1 VIIDHLLE
9 KREQDSLVIYFFCD
23 FSSQNQV
30 TTKDILQ
37 YLFRQIVDQG
47 SEKMLSTLKGAC
59 GDPTAPQNANQVVKL
74 LALAASVQSIY
85 LVVDGVD
92 ELKTLNE
99 LLEHI
104 LELAKSKMRIMITS
118 RDLPQIRRKM
128 STTLRLNIKP
138 TEHDLR
144 LYVNVRLQDSDFV
157 EEAAKDSSLIDD
169 IVSKTGNM

>member
-1 VIIDHLLE
+1 MIDHLLE

-23 FSSQNQV
+23 FSSRNQV

-37 YLFRQIVDQG
+37 YLLRQIVDQG

-59 GDPTAPQNANQVVKL
+59 GDPSSLQTENQVVQL

-92 ELKTLNE
+92 ELKTPNE
-99 LLEHI
+99 LLTPI
-104 LELAKSKMRIMITS
+104 LELSESKMRVMITS

-128 STTLRLNIKP
+128 GTTTLQLNIKP
-138 TEHDLR
+138 TEHDVR
-144 LYVNVRLQDSDFV
+144 LYINMRLQDSDFA

-169 IVSKTGNM
+169 IVSKTGSM

>member
-23 FSSQNQV
+23 FSSRNQV

-59 GDPTAPQNANQVVKL
+59 GDPTALQNANQVVKL
-74 LALAASVQSIY
+74 IALAASVQSIY

-104 LELAKSKMRIMITS
+104 LELAKSNMRIMITS
-118 RDLPQIRRKM
+118 RDL
-128 STTLRLNIKP
+128 L
-138 TEHDLR
+138 
-144 LYVNVRLQDSDFV
+144 
-157 EEAAKDSSLIDD
+157 
-169 IVSKTGNM
+169 